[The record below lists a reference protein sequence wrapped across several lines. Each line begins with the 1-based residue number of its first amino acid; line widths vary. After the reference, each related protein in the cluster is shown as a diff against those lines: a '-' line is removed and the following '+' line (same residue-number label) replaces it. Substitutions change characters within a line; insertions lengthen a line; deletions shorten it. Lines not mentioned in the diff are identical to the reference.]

1 MSQVTKKPKLNSN
14 EDEKQPSVKIYFART
29 DKPVIEKDY
38 KINVK
43 SDGCYQI
50 MIIENFKITL
60 SHKILKFMELNEN
73 LFNYKFE
80 CNSFL
85 DRSI

>member
-1 MSQVTKKPKLNSN
+1 
-14 EDEKQPSVKIYFART
+14 
-29 DKPVIEKDY
+29 
-38 KINVK
+38 
-43 SDGCYQI
+43 

-85 DRSI
+85 NRSI